1 MSPVGNI
8 ARAILV
14 LAIVGFCAAGAVGV
28 TLLASGLFATAEPAW
43 TAQARVLGQ
52 PVRVNVPGVVRVL
65 TAPGVAHLLD
75 GRSLATEF
83 GRLEFRRDGRALIVT
98 CAACRF
104 QHPRLASVPL
114 VLTRLELHAEREDNR
129 VSGRLALDGV
139 GIDYVAQLAAD
150 GIALR
155 WQLAETE
162 VAAIYRA
169 LATLVP
175 EAQVAR
181 IEGTLQAQGT
191 LVLPERRS
199 SLAFSVSRLEVGG
212 LGTEAL
218 QFGWFRFACNGHD
231 GAPRTVVTGDG
242 ENPWAALDRM
252 GPYLPAAVIAAED
265 QRYAG
270 HGGFDATEVA
280 SLVSD
285 LDGVPRRGG
294 STLTQ
299 QLARTLYTGG
309 ERSAARKLRELLYAI
324 EMERTLGKPRILELY
339 LNTVHWGP
347 GICGARAAARRYFN
361 KTPARLT
368 PIEAAWL
375 AGILRQPHAAHA
387 EQFLTR
393 SPDRERAAWIVQQ
406 MREFPRGDRHRW
418 VSQPLVFASHR
429 PSPPR
434 RDAETRVLPAT
445 RR

>member
-1 MSPVGNI
+1 MRFVRYI
-8 ARAILV
+8 VRTV
-14 LAIVGFCAAGAVGV
+14 LFLAVAGFCAAGAAGV

-43 TAQARVLGQ
+43 TAEARVLGL

-83 GRLEFRRDGRALIVT
+83 GRLDFRRDGRALIVT
-98 CAACRF
+98 CAPCRI
-104 QHPRLASVPL
+104 QHSRLASVPL
-114 VLTRLELHAEREDNR
+114 VLPRVELQAAREDTR
-129 VSGRLALDGV
+129 VSGRLALGGV
-139 GIDYVAQLAAD
+139 RIDYVAQLAAD
-150 GIALR
+150 RITLR
-155 WQLAETE
+155 WQLADTE

-169 LATLVP
+169 LATVIP

-181 IEGTLQAQGT
+181 IEGTLRAQGM

-199 SLAFSVSRLEVGG
+199 SLTFSVSGLEVGG

-218 QFGWFRFACNGHD
+218 QFGWFRFACNGVD
-231 GAPRTVVTGDG
+231 GAQRTVITGDG
-242 ENPWAALDRM
+242 ESPWLALDRM

-270 HGGFDATEVA
+270 HGGFDAIEVA

-285 LDGVPRRGG
+285 LDGAPRRGG

-347 GICGARAAARRYFN
+347 GVCGARAAARRYFS

-387 EQFLTR
+387 EQFLAR
-393 SPDRERAAWIVQQ
+393 SPDRERAAWVVQQ

-418 VSQPLVFASHR
+418 AAQPLVFASHR
-429 PSPPR
+429 PSLPR
-434 RDAETRVLPAT
+434 REAEPRDPPAT